1 MQIER
6 NSDMSKP
13 ILSQLPRQRMSPDG
27 ARFHLDIA
35 ALLGRHDMVWPNG
48 PPAHWTLGAPIGNG
62 DIGAVVYGHPD
73 SLSFALGKTD
83 VWEQMPWDREDMY
96 PEHSFAKIRQTYLDN
111 DPDAYGA
118 LISDLAA
125 KQKPEHKQSHLTTCG
140 TFRLRLDDG
149 NSPRACAMRT
159 ALVEGIAHVTYT
171 NRCIQAFVSR
181 KYDTLVIE
189 FDRGEAL
196 REHNAFSDCVP
207 AERLA
212 WEFFRAPSEA
222 TGASCA
228 VQVGEDICII
238 TQRLGEG
245 ASYAVGIGWTCDGK
259 SHSTTLPG
267 QVNGV
272 LDGVKSRKVV
282 FHVTIASSRET
293 DDPAALCRERLARV
307 RAVALAEVIGPHRD
321 WWLDYWQRGL
331 CAVGDEAVE
340 KLYYRSL
347 YLCGSMFEPGK
358 QSPGLQGA
366 WTAELMTAWGG
377 DYHAD
382 VNIQCIYW
390 GMYTNNRLDMLEPL
404 LRLYHGF
411 ADRARARARDYFGM
425 RGLRFPLGAS
435 INGAELP
442 PASYYMLGC
451 DVCASAWIG
460 QLLWQYYEYSQDA
473 VYLREI
479 AYPILRDIARL
490 LADYLIDD
498 PATGLTM
505 IAPSVHFE
513 TTNPA
518 FTFWGTNSLYAATM
532 FRVGFQQAI
541 AAAEQLDGDAT
552 ERDAWRAA
560 LAKLPPPPMTPDGIF
575 KEWENH
581 DLCNRG
587 GHTYYLCLA
596 FPGELVSVHHGPR
609 EWLEA
614 SRRTW
619 QCVKSGELKGNS
631 GGPWCGG
638 QGVCELLRIGEIEEA
653 FQRSRLSEKA
663 TENGF
668 GIVRDGGA
676 IQVDHTPGM
685 NRVLADMMLL
695 TLGGVVHVFPGIP
708 AAMPARFLSLRT
720 IGGFLLTAEKRG
732 ELVDYVLIEPTV
744 SGRIRIADPWQGRG
758 VLLDAQT
765 GEPLARPGAD
775 GVLEADLQASHRY
788 ALLPEGVALESIGM
802 VPFSFGARGDRNH
815 E

>member
-1 MQIER
+1 
-6 NSDMSKP
+6 
-13 ILSQLPRQRMSPDG
+13 
-27 ARFHLDIA
+27 
-35 ALLGRHDMVWPNG
+35 
-48 PPAHWTLGAPIGNG
+48 
-62 DIGAVVYGHPD
+62 
-73 SLSFALGKTD
+73 
-83 VWEQMPWDREDMY
+83 MY
-96 PEHSFAKIRQTYLDN
+96 PEHSFAKMRQTYLDN
-111 DPDAYGA
+111 DPDTYGA
-118 LISDLAA
+118 LIADLAA
-125 KQKPEHKQSHLTTCG
+125 KQKAEHKQSHLTTCG
-140 TFRLRLDDG
+140 TFRLRLDAG
-149 NSPRACAMRT
+149 NSPRACAMRV
-159 ALVEGIAHVTYT
+159 ALVEGLARVTYT
-171 NRCIQAFVSR
+171 NRSIEAFVSR
-181 KYDTLVIE
+181 KYDALVIE

-196 REHNAFSDCVP
+196 HEHNAFSDCVP

-212 WEFFRAPSEA
+212 WEFFRAPSEV
-222 TGASCA
+222 TGESCA
-228 VQVGEDICII
+228 VQAGEDMCIV
-238 TQRLGEG
+238 TQALGEG
-245 ASYAVGIGWTCDGK
+245 ASYAVGIVWTCDGK
-259 SHSTTLPG
+259 SQSTTLPG

-282 FHVTIASSRET
+282 FYVTIASSRET

-307 RAVALAEVIGPHRD
+307 RAVAPAEVLTAHRD

-390 GMYTNNRLDMLEPL
+390 GLYTNNRLDMLEPF

-411 ADRARARARDYFGM
+411 ADRARARARDYFGL
-425 RGLRFPLGAS
+425 RGLRYPLAAS

-460 QLLWQYYEYSQDA
+460 QLFWQYYEYAQDV

-498 PATGLTM
+498 PATGRAL

-513 TTNPA
+513 TTNPR

-541 AAAEQLDGDAT
+541 AAAERLGLDSA
-552 ERDAWRAA
+552 ECAEWRAA

-587 GHTYYLCLA
+587 GHAYYLCLA

-614 SRRTW
+614 ARRTW
-619 QCVKSGELKGNS
+619 QRVKSGEIKGPS
-631 GGPWCGG
+631 GSPWCGG
-638 QGVCELLRIGEIEEA
+638 QGVCELIRIGEIEEA
-653 FQRSRLSEKA
+653 FQRARLHEKA
-663 TENGF
+663 AENGF
-668 GIVRDGGA
+668 SILRDGGA

-685 NRVLADMMLL
+685 SRVLADMMLL

-732 ELVDYVLIEPTV
+732 ETADYVLIEPTV
-744 SGRIRIADPWQGRG
+744 SGRIRIADPWPGRG
-758 VLLDAQT
+758 VLLDAAT
-765 GEPLARPGAD
+765 GEQLARPNAD
-775 GVLEADLQASHRY
+775 GVLVADLQASHRY
-788 ALLPEGVALESIGM
+788 ALLPEGVALESIEI
-802 VPFSFGARGDRNH
+802 VAFAW
-815 E
+815 